1 MGDAR
6 SGRKRVG
13 CSPTTGWWYY
23 GDVFARCPTRCR
35 GSPSGWVLTR
45 DSGRPVA
52 VVRRCGAEAAAAL
65 RKYARSVLRAASAAF
80 ALGSGCCALTA
91 YAFTRA
97 DGIETPYGVYIPQFL
112 RLARTARGDPAF
124 GQAGVERLRRDAGE
138 GMAAGGKANKRLSIA
153 VVSKRAARGK
163 PARPP
168 NTLSS
173 RCAPRW
179 GNW

>member
-13 CSPTTGWWYY
+13 CFPTIGWWYY
-23 GDVFARCPTRCR
+23 EDVIAQCATRCR
-35 GSPSGWVLTR
+35 GSPGGWVLTR

-65 RKYARSVLRAASAAF
+65 RKCARSVLRAASAAF
-80 ALGSGCCALTA
+80 AIGSGCCAFMACGLI
-91 YAFTRA
+91 RA
-97 DGIETPYGVYIPQFL
+97 DGIETPYGVYISQFL
-112 RLARTARGDPAF
+112 RPARTARGDPAF
-124 GQAGVERLRRDAGE
+124 GEAGVGRLRRDTGE
-138 GMAAGGKANKRLSIA
+138 GMAAGGKANKRLSRA
-153 VVSKRAARGK
+153 VVSQRAARGK

-168 NTLSS
+168 NTLSL